1 MINPFNAT
9 TEARSL
15 LIADDAIKSFVL
27 DKIYPIVAPDDTEGS
42 FIFYQRDGTKTEE
55 TKEGIS
61 DIVAIVNIGVVAES
75 YLTSQQIAMAIF
87 KCLVG
92 DYTGSISKIRL
103 QDSTENIVDRKYIQ
117 ILQFTIK

>member
-1 MINPFNAT
+1 MINPLNAT
-9 TEARSL
+9 TEVRSL
-15 LIADDAIKSFVL
+15 LIADDTIKSFVTS
-27 DKIYPIVAPDDTEGS
+27 KIYPIVAPEGTDGD

-61 DIVAIVNIGVVAES
+61 DVSVTVNVGVVSES
-75 YLTSQQIAMAIF
+75 YFSSQQIAMAIY

-92 DYTGSISKIRL
+92 DYTGDISKIRL
-103 QDSTENIVDRKYIQ
+103 QDSTEDIVDKKYIQ